1 MRDKNEGTYRGDT
14 CVSPRLV
21 QKIAEGKTSYL
32 VRVKLGSE
40 SDDKKIEIQ
49 ITCTDILY
57 YASMSVYL
65 VRR

>member
-1 MRDKNEGTYRGDT
+1 M
-14 CVSPRLV
+14 SPRLV

-49 ITCTDILY
+49 IRCTDILY